1 MQWRA
6 TLILF
11 LLQSVCDND
20 FRYKR
25 EPLASRTLEPIHVSR
40 KSKREPYSLCFI
52 YFAYQLLVNEKSLAA
67 LSAIAIVNGS
77 EGDCARETENPD
89 GCFMNRVKEQ
99 DGRSPDFRLKNFG
112 IKFSQIEGLPYRAFI
127 HTWFNTFRSAS

>member
-25 EPLASRTLEPIHVSR
+25 EPLASRTLDTRFEEIKTR
-40 KSKREPYSLCFI
+40 
-52 YFAYQLLVNEKSLAA
+52 ALLVMFYL
-67 LSAIAIVNGS
+67 
-77 EGDCARETENPD
+77 
-89 GCFMNRVKEQ
+89 
-99 DGRSPDFRLKNFG
+99 FRLSITG
-112 IKFSQIEGLPYRAFI
+112 
-127 HTWFNTFRSAS
+127 